1 MSNKVKLESSDKQI
15 FEVEKEIANMFT
27 AIKNLLEDIGED
39 ATEIPLPNVSSTIL
53 AKVIEW
59 CKYHLEHPKP
69 DEKRDPK
76 EIYEYIWDKEF
87 VKALD
92 HTTLFELILAANYLD
107 IKGLLDVTCKTVAN
121 MIRAKTPEEIKA
133 YFGLTQD
140 FTPEEEEMIRN
151 ENEWCEIRE

>member
-1 MSNKVKLESSDKQI
+1 MTKVKIESSDAKT
-15 FEVEKEIANMFT
+15 FEVEREVADMFV

-39 ATEIPLPNVSSTIL
+39 TNAIPLPNVTGSIL
-53 AKVIEW
+53 EKVIEW
-59 CKYHLEHPKP
+59 CVYHIEHPKP

-76 EIYEYIWDKEF
+76 DIYDYAFDKEF
-87 VKALD
+87 VKVD

-121 MIRAKTPEEIKA
+121 MIRAKTPEEIKN
-133 YFGLTQD
+133 YFNLTQD

-151 ENEWCEIRE
+151 ENEWCEIRDH